1 MSKNVIVVSFAV
13 VSVVVRVV
21 LSVVVRVGASVWSS
35 LCLCL

>member
-1 MSKNVIVVSFAV
+1 MSKSVIVVLTLV
-13 VSVVVRVV
+13 MSVVVRVV